1 LPTAAVVLRRNA
13 NHAIEIGS
21 PSTRRRD
28 ETIKRRL
35 YERFDVSEY
44 WVIDPEL
51 DEIKVFRHREDRY
64 ERVAELTLEH
74 NDVLTSPLLPG
85 LELPLNRI
93 FGDSPLPG

>member
-1 LPTAAVVLRRNA
+1 MR
-13 NHAIEIGS
+13 S
-21 PSTRRRD
+21 KSDRRRRVD
-28 ETIKRRL
+28 ATKRSSVVCTSGL
-35 YERFDVSEY
+35 TWSEY

>member
-1 LPTAAVVLRRNA
+1 M
-13 NHAIEIGS
+13 
-21 PSTRRRD
+21 
-28 ETIKRRL
+28 
-35 YERFDVSEY
+35 
-44 WVIDPEL
+44 IDPEL
-51 DEIKVFRHREDRY
+51 DDIKVFRHREDRY